1 MTFTSK
7 KPRVKVEE
15 EILKDVINA
24 LENRTSDIS
33 PWRKPWKPDNQGIH
47 QNFLTGHH
55 YTGSN
60 PIILELYMWSKGQ
73 DLPLWIGYGQA
84 KEQGWVVKKGS
95 KAARILRPNPFKI
108 DLTNEDGSPKL
119 DKEGNQEFIMKVS
132 FKGAT
137 VFNVSDIEG
146 KDQKSQEKL
155 DAKLAEFK
163 NQSIKSARPLKDR
176 CKQALE
182 RLMTYS
188 EGLEGGLHHAGDRA
202 FYRSSQDLV
211 NMPRRES
218 FENDEAYLATLAHEF
233 SHSTAHKTRLDLPI
247 GNTFGSKPYALE
259 ELRAEFASMLIT
271 NRLQISCDTQ
281 NHVAYFDSWIKA
293 LDGKASNLMKVFS
306 NAVKAADLVVGEQ

>member
-84 KEQGWVVKKGS
+84 KEQGWTVKKGS

-108 DLTNEDGSPKL
+108 DLTNED
-119 DKEGNQEFIMKVS
+119 
-132 FKGAT
+132 
-137 VFNVSDIEG
+137 
-146 KDQKSQEKL
+146 
-155 DAKLAEFK
+155 
-163 NQSIKSARPLKDR
+163 
-176 CKQALE
+176 
-182 RLMTYS
+182 
-188 EGLEGGLHHAGDRA
+188 
-202 FYRSSQDLV
+202 
-211 NMPRRES
+211 
-218 FENDEAYLATLAHEF
+218 
-233 SHSTAHKTRLDLPI
+233 
-247 GNTFGSKPYALE
+247 
-259 ELRAEFASMLIT
+259 
-271 NRLQISCDTQ
+271 
-281 NHVAYFDSWIKA
+281 
-293 LDGKASNLMKVFS
+293 
-306 NAVKAADLVVGEQ
+306 